1 MSKKDKLL
9 KDIRNNPKNVRFDAL
24 HNLLLG
30 YGFKV
35 SAPRGG
41 SSHYTFSRGIYRIT
55 IPKDNPVNQLYAKK
69 VIQIIDEL
77 EKESCDE

>member
-9 KDIRNNPKNVRFDAL
+9 KDIRNNLKNVRFDAL
-24 HNLLLG
+24 QNLLLG
-30 YGFKV
+30 YGFKI

-41 SSHYTFSRGIYRIT
+41 SSHYTFSKDIYRIT
-55 IPKDNPVNQLYAKK
+55 VPKENPVNQIYVKK

-77 EKESCDE
+77 NKEDNNE